1 MSNKNL
7 KELREQSSET
17 LSSKEKKSPE
27 SENQAQERP
36 TLTGNYGSSPS
47 GEVDDKVKRLAD
59 LCDELYSK
67 LSDIAFKATELR
79 ENIKAIQ
86 EKAWDYYLKI
96 STEVRRLG

>member
-1 MSNKNL
+1 MSNKDL
-7 KELREQSSET
+7 KELNEQSSET
-17 LSSKEKKSPE
+17 LSSKGKKLPE
-27 SENQAQERP
+27 SESQVREGH
-36 TLTGNYGSSPS
+36 THTGKHGLSPS
-47 GEVDDKVKRLAD
+47 GEVDDKIKRLAD

-96 STEVRRLG
+96 STEVRSLD